1 MKSLQEMSREELVRE
16 LERYRNAERDGS
28 CDRRFQAA
36 LEASNDGVWEWDLT
50 TDKAYFSDRNFTMLG
65 YDPADFQ
72 QSLEAWRFLMHP
84 EDRARVREMVEAHV
98 SRGESFNLQYRMKD
112 SEGEWRWILSRGRV
126 QNLDGEGRA
135 VSMVG
140 THVDIHGQVVL
151 AEDVRR
157 KNEELTVLNQL
168 GRAVARSLSL
178 QDTVDAA
185 LDNLRRIVESDVV
198 LIFLLEGDI
207 IVARG
212 GRSGIQGD
220 VPFYAK
226 RSRMGD
232 CLCGKAAK
240 TRMPV
245 FSSDMSHDRH
255 CSHRECFEA
264 GIRSFA
270 AIPLVSGDSVL
281 GVIGIGSVQK
291 REYSE
296 RESFLCAVASVVAT
310 GVANARLHET
320 VRRHSEEMEM
330 LVDARTR
337 ELAKLSNAIER
348 VSIAILI
355 TDVNGTIEYVNP
367 YFSKLTGYARRE
379 ALGQNPRMLKS
390 GVHDE
395 NFYRGM
401 WHRLLRG
408 KTWRGEICNRRK
420 DGTLYWE
427 RASISPLI
435 DNEGNPTHFVAVTED
450 VTQRRK
456 REQDLLILSK
466 AIKNASSSVIVTDVE
481 GNIVYVNPSFTK
493 LTGYEFEEAV
503 GHNPRI
509 IKSGLHD
516 KGFYEELWK
525 TIAGGQ
531 SWSGE
536 ILNRRNDGTRFW
548 MAARISPVFDK
559 HGKITHYVGVQND
572 ITQKKELEQ
581 LKGDVDRIMRHDLKT
596 PLNAIIGFPSLI
608 EMEGNL
614 SQDQLELT
622 RAITRAARKMLR
634 LIDLSL
640 DFFKMETGKYE
651 YLPRRVDLGAC
662 LAELMI
668 EFQSKLSAKR
678 QRLTVSFCGAPAEPD
693 KPFWIQSEE
702 SLIYSLLSN
711 LLSNAI
717 EASPAGEEVTV
728 SVDCSDECT
737 VTIVNVGVVP
747 APIRKSFF
755 QKYKTYG
762 KRSGTGLGTYSA
774 KMLADA
780 MGYTM
785 RMETSDEENRTTLRV
800 TIPAD
805 SCIGPEKG

>member
-1 MKSLQEMSREELVRE
+1 MKSLQEMSRDELVRE
-16 LERYRNAERDGS
+16 LTRYREAERDGS
-28 CDRRFQAA
+28 CGLRFQAA
-36 LEASNDGVWEWDLT
+36 LEASNDGAWEWDLVT
-50 TDKAYFSDRNFTMLG
+50 GQAYFSARNFTLLG
-65 YDPADFQ
+65 YDPAEFPQ
-72 QSLEAWRFLMHP
+72 TVEAWRSLMHP
-84 EDRARVREMVEAHV
+84 GDRERVREAVETHV
-98 SRGESFNLQYRMKD
+98 SRGESFSLEYRVRD
-112 SEGEWRWILSRGRV
+112 SGGRWRWILSRGRV
-126 QNLDGEGRA
+126 MERNGEERP
-135 VSMVG
+135 VRLVG
-140 THVDIHGQVVL
+140 THVDIHEQVAL
-151 AEDVRR
+151 AESVRIR
-157 KNEELTVLNQL
+157 NEELTVLNQL

-178 QDTVDAA
+178 QETVDAA
-185 LDNLRRIVESDVV
+185 LDHLRRIVESDVV
-198 LIFLLEGDI
+198 LLFLLEGDT

-212 GRSGIQGD
+212 GRSSMELD
-220 VPFYAK
+220 PPFYNK
-226 RSRMGD
+226 RTHVGD
-232 CLCGKAAK
+232 CLCGLAAN

-245 FSSDMSHDRH
+245 FSRDMERDKAR
-255 CSHRECFEA
+255 SHRECFEA

-270 AIPLVSGDSVL
+270 AIPLVSGETVL
-281 GVIGIGSVQK
+281 GVIGIGSLED
-291 REYSE
+291 REYAE
-296 RESFLCAVASVVAT
+296 REPFLCSVASVVAT
-310 GVANARLHET
+310 GVANARLHDT
-320 VRRHSEEMEM
+320 VRNHSEELER
-330 LVDARTR
+330 LVDERTR

-348 VSIAILI
+348 VSISILI
-355 TDVNGTIEYVNP
+355 TDVHGTIEYVNP

-379 ALGQNPRMLKS
+379 VLGQNPRILKS

-395 NFYRGM
+395 HFYRGM
-401 WHRLLRG
+401 WLRLLRG

-420 DGTLYWE
+420 DGTLFWE

-466 AIKNASSSVIVTDVE
+466 AIKNASSSVIVTDVD

-493 LTGYEFEEAV
+493 LTGYEFDEAV
-503 GHNPRI
+503 GRNPRI

-516 KGFYEELWK
+516 AGFYEELWK
-525 TIAGGQ
+525 TISGGQ

-536 ILNRRNDGTRFW
+536 ILNRRKDGTRFW
-548 MAARISPVFDK
+548 MAARISPVIDR
-559 HGKITHYVGVQND
+559 HGKITQYVGVQND

-614 SQDQLELT
+614 SPDQLELT
-622 RAITRAARKMLR
+622 RAITRAAKKMLR

-651 YLPRRVDLGAC
+651 YLPRRVDLAAC
-662 LAELMI
+662 LDELMV

-678 QRLTVSFCGAPAEPD
+678 QKLSVAFDGAPVGPG

-717 EASPAGEEVTV
+717 EASPAGEEVRV
-728 SVDCSDECT
+728 AVDCPDVCT
-737 VTIVNVGVVP
+737 VTIENTGVVP
-747 APIRKSFF
+747 EPIRKSFF

-762 KRSGTGLGTYSA
+762 KKSGTGLGTYSA

-780 MGYTM
+780 MGYTV

-800 TIPAD
+800 TIPSD

>member
-1 MKSLQEMSREELVRE
+1 MKSLQDMTREELVRE
-16 LERYRNAERDGS
+16 LERYREAERAGV
-28 CDRRFQAA
+28 CDQRFQTA
-36 LEASNDGVWEWDLT
+36 LDASNDGVWEWDLV
-50 TDKAYFSDRNFTMLG
+50 TDQAYFSPRNFTMFG
-65 YDPADFQ
+65 YDPADFDNTV
-72 QSLEAWRFLMHP
+72 EAWRSLMHP
-84 EDRARVREMVEAHV
+84 EDRGRVLEMADAHIG
-98 SRGESFNLQYRMKD
+98 RGESFSLKYRVRD
-112 SEGEWRWILSRGRV
+112 SGGRWRWLLSRGRV
-126 QNLDGEGRA
+126 LEWDAEGRA
-135 VSMVG
+135 VRVVG
-140 THVDIHGQVVL
+140 THVDIHEQIVL
-151 AEDVRR
+151 AENVRM
-157 KNEELTVLNQL
+157 KNEELTILNQL

-178 QDTVDAA
+178 QETVDAA
-185 LDNLRRIVESDVV
+185 LDHLRRIIDSDVV
-198 LIFLLEGDI
+198 LLFLLEGDV

-212 GRSGIQGD
+212 GRSSMALD
-220 VPFYAK
+220 SPFYTK
-226 RSRMGD
+226 RTRVGD
-232 CLCGKAAK
+232 CLCGLAAK

-245 FSSDMSHDRH
+245 FSRDMG
-255 CSHRECFEA
+255 REQAHQPKECYAA

-270 AIPLVSGDSVL
+270 AIPLVSGATVL
-281 GVIGIGSVQK
+281 GVIGIGSK
-291 REYSE
+291 EDREYAE
-296 RESFLCAVASVVAT
+296 REPFLCSVASVVAT

-320 VRRHSEEMEM
+320 VRKHSEELEM
-330 LVDARTR
+330 LVDTRTR

-355 TDVNGTIEYVNP
+355 TDVHGTIEYVNP
-367 YFSKLTGYARRE
+367 YFSKLTGYSRRE
-379 ALGQNPRMLKS
+379 VLGQNPRILKS

-395 NFYRGM
+395 HFYKGM

-408 KTWRGEICNRRK
+408 KIWRGDICNRRK
-420 DGTLYWE
+420 DGSLFWE
-427 RASISPLI
+427 RASISPLVN
-435 DNEGNPTHFVAVTED
+435 NEGEPTHFVAVTED
-450 VTQRRK
+450 VTQRRR

-466 AIKNASSSVIVTDVE
+466 AIKNASSSVIVTDVK
-481 GNIVYVNPSFTK
+481 GSIVYVNPSFTK
-493 LTGYEFEEAV
+493 LTGYTFEDAV
-503 GHNPRI
+503 GQNPRI

-516 KGFYEELWK
+516 ASFYEELWK

-536 ILNRRNDGTRFW
+536 ILNRRKDGTRFW
-548 MAARISPVFDK
+548 MAARISPVFDR

-608 EMEGNL
+608 EMEDNL
-614 SQDQLELT
+614 SEDQLELT
-622 RAITRAARKMLR
+622 RAITRAAKKMLR

-651 YLPRRVDLGAC
+651 YLPRRVDLADC
-662 LAELMI
+662 LRELMV

-678 QRLTVSFCGAPAEPD
+678 QTLSVTFEGEPLGPD
-693 KPFWIQSEE
+693 RPFWIMSEE

-717 EASPAGEEVTV
+717 EASPAGEEVRV
-728 SVDCSDECT
+728 RVDFSDGCLISIE
-737 VTIVNVGVVP
+737 NAGVVP

-780 MGYTM
+780 MGYTV
-785 RMETSDEENRTTLRV
+785 RMTTSDEENRTVLRV
-800 TIPAD
+800 SIPGD
-805 SCIGPEKG
+805 SCIGPEK